1 MVQAARSAFGDEAQA
16 CRCYPSPDGEGWPPA
31 RSASGATAA
40 GWGAPLVSAVRAFSA
55 SVLLRRRLGHAI
67 ASLFLVL
74 WLALGAAAGAA
85 PARPAGDVL
94 LVDIKGAIGVAAAR
108 QISRAVDQARQ
119 EQAQAIVLRLDTPG
133 GLVTSTRD
141 IIREMV
147 ASPVPVIVYVA
158 PSGAR
163 AASAGTFIV
172 YAAHVAAMAP
182 GTNLGAATPIEIGGL
197 PGVPRPD
204 DAQKDKGQSTA
215 SRKATNDAVAMLRS
229 LAQMRGRNAE
239 WAEKAVRDA
248 ATLTAD
254 EARKENVI
262 DIFAASLDDLLAQAD
277 GRKVAAGGSERVL
290 ATRGARAVSVD
301 PDWRTRLL
309 GVISDPNI
317 AFILLLIGVYGI
329 LFEFWSPG
337 TYLPGVVG
345 AISLILAMIALSTLP
360 VQYGALALLLLGIA
374 LMIGEAFTP
383 GFGALGIG
391 GLVAFLVGS
400 FFLFE
405 PGAADID
412 IAVSIPLIL
421 GAAATTAGLA
431 FFVLGAAVTAR
442 HRPPAI
448 GPDEL
453 VGREGKVIDWRE
465 TSGRIR
471 IVGEVW
477 AARSNGPLQPDDTV
491 RVVARDGLTLVVER

>member
-1 MVQAARSAFGDEAQA
+1 VSYGVWQTNSPAQVVPAPDRGRGQAPAVTYTLCPRGHGLWVPAVARTTERHAIFRLLLILLLLISAT
-16 CRCYPSPDGEGWPPA
+16 
-31 RSASGATAA
+31 SASGA
-40 GWGAPLVSAVRAFSA
+40 
-55 SVLLRRRLGHAI
+55 
-67 ASLFLVL
+67 
-74 WLALGAAAGAA
+74 
-85 PARPAGDVL
+85 PARPGSVL
-94 LVDIKGAIGVAAAR
+94 VVDLKGAIGVAAAR
-108 QISRAVDQARQ
+108 QVSRAIDLARQ
-119 EQAQAIVLRLDTPG
+119 EKAVAIVLRLDTPG

-147 ASPVPVIVYVA
+147 AAPVPIIVYVA

-172 YAAHVAAMAP
+172 YAGHVAAMAP
-182 GTNLGAATPIEIGGL
+182 GTNLGAATPIEFGGM
-197 PGVPRPD
+197 PGMPRPD
-204 DAQKDKGQSTA
+204 DAKDKSGGQTTA
-215 SRKATNDAVAMLRS
+215 LRKATNDAVAMLRS

-248 ATLTAD
+248 ATLTAE
-254 EARKENVI
+254 EARRENVI
-262 DIFAASLDDLLAQAD
+262 DVFAGSLDDLLAQAD
-277 GRKVAAGGSERVL
+277 GRKVTAGGVEHTL
-290 ATRGARAVSVD
+290 ATKGATPVTVE

-317 AFILLLIGVYGI
+317 AFILLLLGVYGI

-345 AISLILAMIALSTLP
+345 AVSLILALIALSTLP

-383 GFGALGIG
+383 GIGALGIG

-412 IAVSIPLIL
+412 ISVSVPLII
-421 GAAATTAGLA
+421 GAAVTTAGLA
-431 FFVLGAAVTAR
+431 FLVVGAAMQAR

-448 GPDEL
+448 GPEEMTGS
-453 VGREGKVIDWRE
+453 VGRVIDWQG
-465 TSGRIR
+465 TSGHVR
-471 IVGEVW
+471 VMGEMW
-477 AARSNGPLQPDDTV
+477 AAHSTHPLKPDETV
-491 RVVARDGLTLVVER
+491 RVIAREGLILTVEP